1 MVAEAWYKEEIL
13 VMLCWMKVDS
23 SVLLGGRAV
32 DGSARRSTEPVDDRQ
47 RGQDRQQTTFEKVAT
62 R

>member
-23 SVLLGGRAV
+23 SVLLSGRAV
-32 DGSARRSTEPVDDRQ
+32 DGSAEVHRAGR
-47 RGQDRQQTTFEKVAT
+47 
-62 R
+62 

>member
-23 SVLLGGRAV
+23 SVLLSGRAV
-32 DGSARRSTEPVDDRQ
+32 DGSAGGPPSRSMTARGDRIAS
-47 RGQDRQQTTFEKVAT
+47 KPLLKK
-62 R
+62 